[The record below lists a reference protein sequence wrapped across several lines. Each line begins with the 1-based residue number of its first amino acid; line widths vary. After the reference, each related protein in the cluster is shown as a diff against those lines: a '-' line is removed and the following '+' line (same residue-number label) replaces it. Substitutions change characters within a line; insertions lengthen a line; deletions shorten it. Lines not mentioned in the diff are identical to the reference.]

1 MNFFISIFLFVVQ
14 ANLNQLEYPNNSE
27 ENKLFE
33 VIDSMSQD
41 DLVDLLMPSQYG
53 LLYARESFL
62 KYFFGKSKENFI
74 NLKILYKTIL
84 SNEPDEEAKFNV
96 YKRNFEKFFQ

>member
-1 MNFFISIFLFVVQ
+1 MKFLIFIFNLVVQ
-14 ANLNQLEYPNNSE
+14 ANLNQLEYPKNSE

-53 LLYARESFL
+53 LLYARKSFL
-62 KYFFGKSKENFI
+62 KSYF
-74 NLKILYKTIL
+74 Y
-84 SNEPDEEAKFNV
+84 
-96 YKRNFEKFFQ
+96 

>member
-1 MNFFISIFLFVVQ
+1 MKFLIFIFLFVVQ
-14 ANLNQLEYPNNSE
+14 ANWNQLEYPKNSE

-62 KYFFGKSKENFI
+62 RAYYS
-74 NLKILYKTIL
+74 
-84 SNEPDEEAKFNV
+84 
-96 YKRNFEKFFQ
+96 